1 MTPQPLLP
9 PPSDF
14 GFRPSFGFRI
24 SAFGFD
30 LRSLLIGGVLALALR
45 PAPLLACAACYGQSD
60 SPIAQGMN
68 WGILTL
74 LAVITLVLG
83 GVSTFF
89 IYLARRS
96 AAVAA
101 AQAAGPLLPPI
112 SQAEI

>member
-1 MTPQPLLP
+1 VNPHAPTPH
-9 PPSDF
+9 PSDF

-24 SAFGFD
+24 SAFGFN
-30 LRSLLIGGVLALALR
+30 LRSLLIAAALALAQY

-68 WGILTL
+68 WGILSL
-74 LAVITLVLG
+74 LAVITVVLG
-83 GVSTFF
+83 GVSAFF

-96 AAVAA
+96 AGVAA

-112 SQAEI
+112 SQTEI